1 MPDGASSLRRTRGR
15 SPWPT
20 PLSDPVPSVG
30 AGPPTRPC
38 DGGRGV
44 EQDSVDLDSV
54 DQDRRAFERF
64 FASEQAGARRLAA
77 RLGPAAAAEDVTAE
91 AFVRLYRHWDDV
103 EDPLRYLRRAV
114 RSLVVD
120 ELRRSDVARRH
131 VHLVSDGEAAAAR
144 PFEETLADSERLTA
158 ALRRL
163 APRQRE
169 AVVLRHALD
178 LSEAD
183 VAARMGIS
191 PGTVKSS
198 TSRALSSLREL
209 VA

>member
-1 MPDGASSLRRTRGR
+1 MVQDGR
-15 SPWPT
+15 S
-20 PLSDPVPSVG
+20 
-30 AGPPTRPC
+30 
-38 DGGRGV
+38 
-44 EQDSVDLDSV
+44 
-54 DQDRRAFERF
+54 FERF
-64 FASEQAGARRLAA
+64 FVSEQAGAQRLAA

-91 AFVRLYRHWDDV
+91 AFTRLYRHWDDV

-131 VHLVSDGEAAAAR
+131 LHRVVDAEVAPDR
-144 PFEETLADSERLTA
+144 PLEDAVADSERLSA

-169 AVVLRHALD
+169 AVVLRYGMD

-183 VAARMGIS
+183 VARRMGVTA
-191 PGTVKSS
+191 GTVKSS

>member
-1 MPDGASSLRRTRGR
+1 
-15 SPWPT
+15 
-20 PLSDPVPSVG
+20 
-30 AGPPTRPC
+30 
-38 DGGRGV
+38 V
-44 EQDSVDLDSV
+44 EPDSV

-131 VHLVSDGEAAAAR
+131 VHLVSDDAAASAR
-144 PFEETLADSERLTA
+144 PFEDALAESERLTA

-183 VAARMGIS
+183 VAQRMGIS

>member
-1 MPDGASSLRRTRGR
+1 MDEVLEDGRLEDGR
-15 SPWPT
+15 S
-20 PLSDPVPSVG
+20 
-30 AGPPTRPC
+30 
-38 DGGRGV
+38 
-44 EQDSVDLDSV
+44 
-54 DQDRRAFERF
+54 FERF
-64 FASEQAGARRLAA
+64 FASQQAGAQRLAA

-91 AFVRLYRHWDDV
+91 AFTRLYRHWDDV

-131 VHLVSDGEAAAAR
+131 LHRVVGDEVAPDRPLEEAV
-144 PFEETLADSERLTA
+144 ADSERLSA

-183 VAARMGIS
+183 VADRMGIS

>member
-1 MPDGASSLRRTRGR
+1 VEE
-15 SPWPT
+15 
-20 PLSDPVPSVG
+20 PL
-30 AGPPTRPC
+30 
-38 DGGRGV
+38 
-44 EQDSVDLDSV
+44 
-54 DQDRRAFERF
+54 
-64 FASEQAGARRLAA
+64 
-77 RLGPAAAAEDVTAE
+77 
-91 AFVRLYRHWDDV
+91 H
-103 EDPLRYLRRAV
+103 YLRRAV

-131 VHLVSDGEAAAAR
+131 LHRVVGDEVAPDR
-144 PFEETLADSERLTA
+144 PIEEVVADSERLSA

-183 VAARMGIS
+183 VAERMGIS
-191 PGTVKSS
+191 AGTVKSS

>member
-1 MPDGASSLRRTRGR
+1 
-15 SPWPT
+15 
-20 PLSDPVPSVG
+20 
-30 AGPPTRPC
+30 
-38 DGGRGV
+38 
-44 EQDSVDLDSV
+44 V
-54 DQDRRAFERF
+54 DQDSDAFERF
-64 FASEQAGARRLAA
+64 FASEQAGAQRLAA

-103 EDPLRYLRRAV
+103 EDPQRYLRRAV

-131 VHLVSDGEAAAAR
+131 VHLVSGDEAGADR
-144 PFEETLADSERLTA
+144 PLEEAVADSERLTA

-183 VAARMGIS
+183 VAQRMGVS

>member
-1 MPDGASSLRRTRGR
+1 VVQDGR
-15 SPWPT
+15 S
-20 PLSDPVPSVG
+20 
-30 AGPPTRPC
+30 
-38 DGGRGV
+38 
-44 EQDSVDLDSV
+44 
-54 DQDRRAFERF
+54 FERF
-64 FASEQAGARRLAA
+64 FAAEQAGAQRLAA

-91 AFVRLYRHWDDV
+91 AFTRLYRHWDDV
-103 EDPLRYLRRAV
+103 QDPLRYLRRAV

-131 VHLVSDGEAAAAR
+131 LHRVAHPELAGDRPVDEAVTDDDELR
-144 PFEETLADSERLTA
+144 V

-169 AVVLRHALD
+169 AVVLRYGFD

-183 VAARMGIS
+183 VARSMGIS

-198 TSRALSSLREL
+198 TSRALASLREL

>member
-1 MPDGASSLRRTRGR
+1 MVPDSRAGADS
-15 SPWPT
+15 
-20 PLSDPVPSVG
+20 G
-30 AGPPTRPC
+30 AGSA
-38 DGGRGV
+38 
-44 EQDSVDLDSV
+44 E
-54 DQDRRAFERF
+54 DRSFERF
-64 FASEQAGARRLAA
+64 FAAQQAGAQRLAA
-77 RLGPAAAAEDVTAE
+77 RLGPVAAAEDVTAE
-91 AFVRLYRHWDDV
+91 AFTRLYRHWDAV

-131 VHLVSDGEAAAAR
+131 LHRVVDGETAPGR
-144 PFEETLADSERLTA
+144 PVEEAVADVEQLAD

-169 AVVLRHALD
+169 AVVLRYGLD

-183 VAARMGIS
+183 VARRMGIS
-191 PGTVKSS
+191 AGTVKSS
-198 TSRALSSLREL
+198 TSRGLASLRDL

>member
-1 MPDGASSLRRTRGR
+1 
-15 SPWPT
+15 
-20 PLSDPVPSVG
+20 VG
-30 AGPPTRPC
+30 
-38 DGGRGV
+38 DV
-44 EQDSVDLDSV
+44 LEDSRLE
-54 DQDRRAFERF
+54 DRRSFERF
-64 FASEQAGARRLAA
+64 FASEQAGAQRLAA

-91 AFVRLYRHWDDV
+91 AFARLYRHWDDV
-103 EDPLRYLRRAV
+103 EEPLRYLRRAV

-131 VHLVSDGEAAAAR
+131 LHRVVGDEVAPDR
-144 PFEETLADSERLTA
+144 PLEEVVADSERLSA

-183 VAARMGIS
+183 VAERMGIS
-191 PGTVKSS
+191 AGTVKSS

>member
-1 MPDGASSLRRTRGR
+1 MVPDGRQVAGR
-15 SPWPT
+15 Q
-20 PLSDPVPSVG
+20 DEGRQG
-30 AGPPTRPC
+30 AGGTPGH
-38 DGGRGV
+38 DGAGAGSG
-44 EQDSVDLDSV
+44 DF
-54 DQDRRAFERF
+54 ARF
-64 FASEQAGARRLAA
+64 FASEQAGAQRLAA

-91 AFVRLYRHWDDV
+91 AFTRLYRHWDAVD
-103 EDPLRYLRRAV
+103 DPLRYLRRSV

-131 VHLVSDGEAAAAR
+131 LHRVADPEVAGDR
-144 PFEETLADSERLTA
+144 PLEDAVADSERLTA

-169 AVVLRHALD
+169 AVVLRYALD

-183 VAARMGIS
+183 VARSMGVS
-191 PGTVKSS
+191 AGTVKSS
-198 TSRALSSLREL
+198 ASRALTSLREL